1 MRSGTCMWCS
11 NTNPF
16 KFKLT
21 MSLWECGAQRN
32 GHLFK
37 AKLQSSCQTG
47 LQLPY
52 GNLVRR
58 FSGGS
63 LWGTWALLMWN
74 HFGTILL
81 KLLLGFVSIL
91 WLHFPTVRNWSLLPS
106 MATKWMFTRMLR
118 WVRWKCCA
126 GVRIYH
132 SNIRPWHV
140 TSCFVSIH
148 RTLPVTTPTQI
159 WWPQSLRES
168 KIWWTQTKLFHGAS
182 SSSSCS
188 CQGDLKWLNEKHGMH
203 IYTRNYFCSW
213 CKCCKKHQDVR
224 YTLGDMRET
233 ALHRQTR
240 VSHADFLRD
249 TPPDASDLV
258 GIFYSE
264 CWGSTKQYI

>member
-1 MRSGTCMWCS
+1 MRNGTCMWCS

-91 WLHFPTVRNWSLLPS
+91 WLRFPTVRNWSLLPS

-132 SNIRPWHV
+132 SNIRPWRV

-159 WWPQSLRES
+159 WWLQSLRES

-188 CQGDLKWLNEKHGMH
+188 VVAKVIWNGWMRNTECTYIPGTIFVPGASAAKN
-203 IYTRNYFCSW
+203 TRMSGIHLVICGKLPFIG
-213 CKCCKKHQDVR
+213 K
-224 YTLGDMRET
+224 LGSAMLTFWET
-233 ALHRQTR
+233 RRQMPVT
-240 VSHADFLRD
+240 
-249 TPPDASDLV
+249 
-258 GIFYSE
+258 
-264 CWGSTKQYI
+264 